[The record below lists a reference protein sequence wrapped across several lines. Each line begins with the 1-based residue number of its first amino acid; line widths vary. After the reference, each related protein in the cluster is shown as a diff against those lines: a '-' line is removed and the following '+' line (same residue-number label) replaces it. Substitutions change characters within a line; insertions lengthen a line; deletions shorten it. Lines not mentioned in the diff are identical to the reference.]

1 MVFIVG
7 SGVAEFRVVV
17 GRPGQQSPNI
27 TQLIFYIK
35 NFLSSKNFKLLRQT
49 KGDLIKSCYF
59 LSSKF
64 IS

>member
-17 GRPGQQSPNI
+17 GRPGQQSPNL

-35 NFLSSKNFKLLRQT
+35 KFLSPINFKLLRQT
-49 KGDLIKSCYF
+49 KGNVIKNCYF